1 MRSFLIVDDSKIQ
14 IELQEALLRHK
25 YPNAFVT
32 SALNGM
38 EALEMINRME
48 YTVILSDIAMP
59 VMDGIEF
66 HKRLKGETPF
76 MARRVAFISSAI
88 DDPATTSY
96 LLDEWLPGLAKPFDN
111 REYLDFV
118 ETILSSE
125 ARDLPSEQGNAY
137 LRRHTRLK
145 ADEKCMLEP
154 VDAPIAASNGVIAK
168 ISDYSEEGLGVKC
181 SGTKLPIGLRVK
193 VFIDTFNVAMKGAE
207 VVWSEF
213 VGGNNRAGLQW
224 I

>member
-1 MRSFLIVDDSKIQ
+1 MRSFLIVDDSKIL
-14 IELQEALLRHK
+14 IELQETLLRYK

-48 YTVILSDIAMP
+48 YTVILSDIEMP

-66 HKRLKGETPF
+66 YKRLKRENPY

-88 DDPATTSY
+88 DEPVIASY
-96 LLDEWLPGLAKPFDN
+96 LLDECRPSLARSCSN

-118 ETILSSE
+118 KTILSSE
-125 ARDLPSEQGNAY
+125 ARGLLSEQGNAD

-145 ADEKCMLEP
+145 ADEKCMLER
-154 VDAPIAASNGVIAK
+154 VDAPIAASNGVIAN
-168 ISDYSEEGLGVKC
+168 ISDYSEEGFGVKY
-181 SGTKLPIGLRVK
+181 SGTKIPIGLRVK